1 MGLCKCPRKK
11 VTNLFC
17 FEHRV
22 NVCENCI
29 VENHSKCVVQSY
41 LAWLQDSDY
50 DPNCS
55 LCRRPLADDQT
66 ETVRLLCLHV
76 FHWHCLDSWARQYPA
91 HTAPAGYTCPVC
103 RECIFPKPNQESPL
117 VHSLKHT
124 LGRANWARAGLG
136 LPLIPE
142 ADVGRSSSGAVNGL
156 QLDSKAGINSDGQYR
171 ASSPSTIV
179 PMAGD
184 DSHYSTTA
192 RKGYPSSAYGDEHEH
207 LLHSSAAGGGALVGS
222 RYPDGDHR
230 RPAAD
235 TDNDENKYKRRSA
248 FEWFRRWLSSN
259 TGPTPKR
266 RLTNVGGHWSWKR
279 ILFFAFL
286 VVVAVLTLVAV
297 VGRMARSSA
306 DSDPF
311 LDPMANPNIRVAE
324 VPENS

>member
-22 NVCENCI
+22 NVCEHCI
-29 VENHSKCVVQSY
+29 VENHTKCVVQSY

-55 LCRRPLADDQT
+55 LCRRPLADDQS
-66 ETVRLLCLHV
+66 EAVRLLCLHV

-91 HTAPAGYTCPVC
+91 HTAPAGYTCPTC
-103 RECIFPKPNQESPL
+103 RECIFPKANQESPL
-117 VHSLKHT
+117 VNALKHM

-142 ADVGRSSSGAVNGL
+142 ADVGRQVSGAVNGL
-156 QLDSKAGINSDGQYR
+156 PLNQNNIGSAEDHYR

-179 PMAGD
+179 PMIGD
-184 DSHYSTTA
+184 EHYSTTA
-192 RKGYPSSAYGDEHEH
+192 RKAFPSSAYGDEHEH
-207 LLHSSAAGGGALVGS
+207 LLHTSAGGGGS
-222 RYPDGDHR
+222 RFAESDHR

-235 TDNDENKYKRRSA
+235 TDNEENKYKRRSA

-259 TGPTPKR
+259 SVPAPKR
-266 RLTNVGGHWSWKR
+266 RMTNVGGYWTWKR
-279 ILFFAFL
+279 ILFYTFL
-286 VVVAVLTLVAV
+286 LVVAVLTLVTV
-297 VGRMARSSA
+297 LGRMARSSA
-306 DSDPF
+306 EGDPF
-311 LDPMANPNIRVAE
+311 LDPMANPNIRVAD